1 MRARTKVEIPNRS
14 ESEFENFDRA
24 VKAILTK
31 KKPGKK
37 GRRKRA
43 SGSG

>member
-24 VKAILTK
+24 VKAMLTK
-31 KKPGKK
+31 KKPAKK
-37 GRRKRA
+37 GPRRKQRQ
-43 SGSG
+43 